1 MSSKNVQEL
10 HVTKASDLDS
20 NTGQTEGMV
29 RMGAVVNK
37 SSNMCASG
45 KVHTYLHTT
54 STFEAKI
61 S

>member
-10 HVTKASDLDS
+10 HVIKASDLDS
-20 NTGQTEGMV
+20 NTGQSEGMV

-45 KVHTYLHTT
+45 KVHT
-54 STFEAKI
+54 
-61 S
+61 